1 MDDGAVWLYSLHR
14 TLDLADMPKVMCQV
28 RYKKGKGV
36 SDYEA
41 IIYTTCTLLSFNMD
55 CDVILTSE
63 HMICLARTMTS
74 LDVNK
79 YDQIDNDM
87 EDI

>member
-1 MDDGAVWLYSLHR
+1 MR
-14 TLDLADMPKVMCQV
+14 QV

-41 IIYTTCTLLSFNMD
+41 IIHTTCTLLSFD
-55 CDVILTSE
+55 TDFDVIFTSE
-63 HMICLARTMTS
+63 HMICLAQTMTS

>member
-1 MDDGAVWLYSLHR
+1 
-14 TLDLADMPKVMCQV
+14 MPKVMRQV
-28 RYKKGKGV
+28 RYTKGKGV
-36 SDYEA
+36 LDYEA
-41 IIYTTCTLLSFNMD
+41 IIHTTCTLLSFDMD

-63 HMICLARTMTS
+63 HMICLAQTMTS
-74 LDVNK
+74 LDK